1 MSASGDSGPGNSV
14 RERGAAA
21 HRQRLLGRIRVI
33 SLGVA
38 ASAVVA
44 SLGLGMALAHAI
56 PGHARPAG
64 AAAAAGSAA
73 VPGHRRQAAPPRSSR
88 PVASRHEHA
97 HRRRLAPAPRP
108 PASTPAPP
116 QVSSGGS

>member
-44 SLGLGMALAHAI
+44 SLGLGTALAHAI
-56 PGHARPAG
+56 PGHARPTG
-64 AAAAAGSAA
+64 AAAGSA
-73 VPGHRRQAAPPRSSR
+73 VPGHRRQAAPPRSPR